1 MQKLI
6 WTLVLVAGFSFST
19 KAQDYKLSVGM
30 RLDFIDDPFI
40 FAPTFKAFI
49 SEKGA
54 IEASVGFG
62 SESII
67 RVKLNY
73 HHHIPLGEAEGLT
86 AYFGGG
92 GSAFF
97 ASGYY
102 SSSVFGINM
111 VAGLEYKIPKAPIA
125 INFDWSP
132 YVALSP
138 DVEFAGRGGG
148 LGIRYTFGN

>member
-6 WTLVLVAGFSFST
+6 WTCAILLSFSFSS

-67 RVKLNY
+67 RLKVNY
-73 HHHIPLGEAEGLT
+73 HHHIPLGDAEGLS

-97 ASGYY
+97 ASGY
-102 SSSVFGINM
+102 SSVFGINM

-125 INFDWSP
+125 VNFDWSP

>member
-6 WTLVLVAGFSFST
+6 WTFVFLLGLSFSA

-30 RLDFIDDPFI
+30 RLDFIDEPFI

-54 IEASVGFG
+54 IETSVGFG

-73 HHHIPLGEAEGLT
+73 HHHVPLGEAEGLT

-92 GSAFF
+92 GTGFF
-97 ASGYY
+97 ASGFT
-102 SSSVFGINM
+102 SLFGLNL

-132 YVALSP
+132 YIILSP

-148 LGIRYTFGN
+148 LGIRYTFGE